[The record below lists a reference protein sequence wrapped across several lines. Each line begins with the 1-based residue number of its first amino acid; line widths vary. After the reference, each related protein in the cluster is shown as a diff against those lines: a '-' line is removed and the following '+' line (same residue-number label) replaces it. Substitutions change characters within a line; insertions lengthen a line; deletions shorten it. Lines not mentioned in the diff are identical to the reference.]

1 MATATQSAHQGPPG
15 SDTSAPAKH
24 PRKLRRRAPTVLQ
37 MEATECGAAS
47 LGMIL
52 GYNGLFRPLEELR
65 VRLGVARDGATAK
78 NIVQAARTYGLKPR
92 AMKREPHQLKD
103 MKFPLIVH
111 WRFHHFLVVEGYY
124 PGGWYVNDPAMGP
137 RTCDDD
143 EFDESFT
150 GVAIE
155 FTPEEGFEAGGKR
168 RGVLGRLLASAGTIR
183 PALIFS
189 GILALLLVVP
199 TVLVPTVVELFGN
212 GLAGAQGIPLR
223 EAFLG
228 LTIALV
234 MQVLLLWL
242 QGSLSMR
249 LATKIST
256 RVGASMVLR
265 LLRLPMAFHAQ
276 RGASALAQRALLI
289 DQMSAAVTAI
299 LVAATG
305 GMLLALVAG
314 VVLLATNVVSG
325 LVAVAVAVVTALTVR
340 HTLVRSR
347 DEASRVIR
355 ESVEVGAVMSSS
367 LSQIESI
374 KASGTEDGIVARGLA
389 AENRLLDAQQQ
400 IGVRS
405 LNLTILPGIL
415 AGAGTVLIAAA
426 AAWQVIVGNL
436 EPGGFLA
443 VMALAAVVIA
453 PMSQVVMAL
462 DQAQT
467 LRATLDQVDDIA
479 DAPEDPELTNVP
491 EGEVPATLAGDL
503 RLVDVTFGYSPLG
516 EPTISNLDLHIA
528 PGRRV
533 ALVGPS
539 GCGKSTVSR
548 LVTGLYAP
556 NSGEVLID
564 GRPRFEHARGV
575 LTDRIA
581 LVDQDVTIFS
591 GTLRDNVT
599 LWDSTISDRDV
610 MAALV
615 DAQLGEL
622 VATRPGGL
630 DAELTEGGA
639 DLSGGQRQRI
649 EIARALAR
657 NPVVLVMDE
666 ATSALDPV
674 TEEAID
680 VAIRRRGITCLVIAH
695 RLSTIRDSDE
705 IVVLRQGKVVERGTH
720 EELMHQD
727 GAYAHLVGST

>member
-1 MATATQSAHQGPPG
+1 MSTTTHPAS
-15 SDTSAPAKH
+15 PAKGKH
-24 PRKLRRRAPTVLQ
+24 PKKLRNRVPSMLQ
-37 MEATECGAAS
+37 MEVTECGAAS
-47 LGMIL
+47 LGMVMASF
-52 GYNGLFRPLEELR
+52 GLFRPLEELR

-78 NIVQAARTYGLKPR
+78 SIVQAARTYGMTTH
-92 AMKREPHQLKD
+92 AMKREPEQLKD
-103 MKFPLIVH
+103 MHFPLIVH
-111 WRFHHFLVVEGYY
+111 WRFYHFLVVEGYY
-124 PGGWYVNDPAMGP
+124 PGGWYINDPAMGP
-137 RTCDDD
+137 RTCDDH

-150 GVAIE
+150 GVAIQL
-155 FTPEEGFEAGGKR
+155 TPGDDFQPSGKR
-168 RGVLGRLLASAGTIR
+168 RGVLGRLISSAGTIR
-183 PALIFS
+183 PMMIFS
-189 GILALLLVVP
+189 AILALLLVVP
-199 TVLVPTVVELFGN
+199 TILIPAVVQLFGN
-212 GLAGAQGIPLR
+212 GLSGEQGIPLQ
-223 EAFLG
+223 AAVFG
-228 LTIALV
+228 LLVALV

-242 QGSLSMR
+242 QGGLSMR

-256 RVGASMVLR
+256 RVGAGMVLR

-289 DQMSAAVTAI
+289 DQMSSAVTAV
-299 LVAATG
+299 LVSATG

-314 VVLLATNVVSG
+314 IVLIALNWVCG
-325 LVAVAVAVVTALTVR
+325 LVAAAVAITTALVVR
-340 HTLVRSR
+340 HTLLKSR

-367 LSQIESI
+367 LSQIEPI
-374 KASGTEDGIVARGLA
+374 KASGTEDGIIARGLA
-389 AENRLLDAQQQ
+389 AENRLLEAQQH

-405 LNLTILPGIL
+405 LNLTILPSIL
-415 AGAGTVLIAAA
+415 SGGGSVLIAMAA
-426 AAWQVIVGNL
+426 VWQVLSGQL
-436 EPGGFLA
+436 DTGGFLA

-453 PMSQVVMAL
+453 PMSQVVIAL

-479 DAPEDPELTNVP
+479 DAPEDPELVHVP
-491 EGEVPATLAGDL
+491 DGEVPATIAGDL
-503 RLVDVTFGYSPLG
+503 RLVDVTFGYSPVG
-516 EPTISNLDLHIA
+516 EPTIRNLDLHIP
-528 PGRRV
+528 PGHRV

-556 NSGEVLID
+556 TTGEVLID
-564 GRPRFEHARGV
+564 GRLRSEHARAV

-599 LWDSTISDRDV
+599 LWDPSISDRDV

-657 NPVVLVMDE
+657 NPVILVMDE
-666 ATSALDPV
+666 ATSSLDPV
-674 TEEAID
+674 TEQAID
-680 VAIRRRGITCLVIAH
+680 IAVRRRGITCLVIAH

-705 IVVLRQGKVVERGTH
+705 IIVLHQGEVVERGTH
-720 EELMHQD
+720 TELMDAD

>member
-1 MATATQSAHQGPPG
+1 MSPTTGSPASAETHR
-15 SDTSAPAKH
+15 
-24 PRKLRRRAPTVLQ
+24 PRKVRRRVPSILQ
-37 MEATECGAAS
+37 MEVTECGAAS
-47 LGMIL
+47 LGMVMA
-52 GYNGLFRPLEELR
+52 YHGLFRPLEELR
-65 VRLGVARDGATAK
+65 VRLGVARDGATAR
-78 NIVQAARTYGLKPR
+78 NIVQAARSYGLKPR
-92 AMKREPHQLKD
+92 AMKREPDQLKD
-103 MKFPLIVH
+103 MEFPLVIH
-111 WRFHHFLVVEGYY
+111 WRFYHFLVLEGYY
-124 PGGWYVNDPAMGP
+124 PGGWYLNDPAMGP
-137 RTCDDD
+137 RTCDEH

-155 FTPEEGFEAGGKR
+155 LTPGEDFTPAGKR
-168 RGVLGRLLASAGTIR
+168 RGVLGRLISAAGTVR
-183 PALIFS
+183 PMLVFS
-189 GILALLLVVP
+189 AILALLLVVP
-199 TVLVPTVVELFGN
+199 TILVPSVVQLFGN
-212 GLAGAQGIPLR
+212 GLAGAEGIPLQ
-223 EAFLG
+223 AAIVG
-228 LTIALV
+228 LVIALV
-234 MQVLLLWL
+234 LQVLLLWI
-242 QGSLSMR
+242 QGGLSMR
-249 LATKIST
+249 LATKITT
-256 RVGASMVLR
+256 RVGAGMVLR
-265 LLRLPMAFHAQ
+265 LLRLPIAFHAQ

-289 DQMSAAVTAI
+289 DQMSTAVTAV
-299 LVAATG
+299 LVSATG

-314 VVLLATNVVSG
+314 LVLFSLNWVSG
-325 LVAVAVAVVTALTVR
+325 LVAAAVAIVTALTVR
-340 HTLVRSR
+340 RTLARSR

-367 LSQIESI
+367 LSQIEPI
-374 KASGTEDGIVARGLA
+374 KASGTEDGIIARGLA
-389 AENRLLDAQQQ
+389 AENRLLDAQQR

-405 LNLTILPGIL
+405 LNLTILPGVL
-415 AGAGTVLIAAA
+415 AGGGTVLIAMAA
-426 AAWQVIVGNL
+426 VSQVLSGDL

-443 VMALAAVVIA
+443 VMALAAVIIA
-453 PMSQVVMAL
+453 PMSQVVIAL

-479 DAPEDPELTNVP
+479 DAPEDPELVNVP
-491 EGEVPATLAGDL
+491 EDEVPATLAGDL
-503 RLVDVTFGYSPLG
+503 RLVDVTFGYSPVG
-516 EPTISNLDLHIA
+516 EPTISNIDLHIS

-556 NSGEVLID
+556 TSGELLID
-564 GRPRFEHARGV
+564 GRPRSEHARGV

-615 DAQLGEL
+615 DAQLGDL

-657 NPVVLVMDE
+657 NPVIIVMDE

-680 VAIRRRGITCLVIAH
+680 IAVRRRGITCLVIAH

-705 IVVLRQGKVVERGTH
+705 IVVLHKGRIVERGTH
-720 EELMHQD
+720 AQLMAAQ
-727 GAYAHLVGST
+727 GAYAELVGST